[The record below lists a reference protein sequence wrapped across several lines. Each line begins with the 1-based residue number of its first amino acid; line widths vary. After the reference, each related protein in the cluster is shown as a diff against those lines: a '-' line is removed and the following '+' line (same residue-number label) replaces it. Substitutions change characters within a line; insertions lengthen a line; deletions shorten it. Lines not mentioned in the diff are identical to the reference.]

1 MHPIP
6 APTASQLCSAGI
18 PRGCLITESPKLLA
32 PHLVE
37 VGEYLECYGL
47 ITKEKDVEK
56 HLRVNPWMP
65 TIRVEHSWKDK
76 RENKVKMSL
85 YS

>member
-1 MHPIP
+1 M
-6 APTASQLCSAGI
+6 
-18 PRGCLITESPKLLA
+18 ITEPPKLLA

-37 VGEYLECYGL
+37 VGVYLECYGL

-65 TIRVEHSWKDK
+65 TIRVEHRWKDK
-76 RENKVKMSL
+76 QENKVKLSL